1 MRTKKSVAVILAAGS
16 GTRTEFAMPKQ
27 LVKLCGQ
34 PVIAHTI
41 GRFQDCALIDEIAI
55 VASAASVSDIEAI
68 VARLGFSKVK
78 RILLGGKERHD
89 SSLAAIEAYRSDAS
103 RHDLRLI
110 FHDAVRPLVSDRI
123 IVDVVEALDRFRAVD
138 VTVPATDTV
147 VMTDPAGE
155 VLSEIPDRRLL
166 HMGQTPQGFAYDTI
180 RQAYEAAL
188 RDPSFRTTDD
198 CGVVLKY
205 LPDATIGLVRGASNN
220 LKLTYSD
227 DLLVLDKFMQSNAG
241 RRATVTHAGESL
253 SALRGRTIVVFGG
266 TSGIGESVVRI
277 AREQGARVH
286 STGRSQGVD
295 IADAGAVRAFL
306 DAAAAESGGID
317 AVLNTAAVLNKQPLM
332 HMSDEDIA
340 QGIQTNLLGA
350 FHVARASFEHLRRSS
365 GQLVLFSSSSY
376 TYGRAQYSVYSASK
390 AAVVN
395 LTQALADEW
404 AEFGVRVNCICPE
417 RTRTPM
423 RVRSFGMEPADSLL
437 DADDVARSTLGLVTS
452 GATGFVYDIKLAQER
467 SDGTVRKS

>member
-1 MRTKKSVAVILAAGS
+1 MPQRRSVAVILAAGN

-34 PVIAHTI
+34 PVIAHTL
-41 GRFQDCALIDEIAI
+41 GRFQECALIDEIAI
-55 VASAASVSDIEAI
+55 VASAASVSDIESI
-68 VARLGFSKVK
+68 VARHGFSKVR
-78 RILLGGKERHD
+78 RILLGGKERHE
-89 SSLAAIEAYRSDAS
+89 SSLAAIDAYRADAS
-103 RHDLRLI
+103 RFDLRLI

-123 IVDVVEALDRFRAVD
+123 IVDVVEALDRWRAVD

-147 VMTDPAGE
+147 VVTDATAQQ
-155 VLSEIPDRRLL
+155 LHSIPDRRLL
-166 HMGQTPQGFAYDTI
+166 HLGQTPQGFAYETI
-180 RQAYEAAL
+180 RSAYELAL

-205 LPDATIGLVRGASNN
+205 LPQEPIGLVRGAANN
-220 LKLTYSD
+220 MKLTYTD

-253 SALRGRTIVVFGG
+253 DGLKGMSIVVFGG
-266 TSGIGESVVRI
+266 TSGIGEAVVRT
-277 AREQGARVH
+277 ARAHGARVH
-286 STGRSQGVD
+286 ATGRSRGVD
-295 IADAGAVRAFL
+295 ITDAAAVRAYL

-332 HMSDEDIA
+332 HMTDEDILH
-340 QGIQTNLLGA
+340 GVQTNLLGA
-350 FHVARASFEHLRRSS
+350 LHIARASFPHLRKSG
-365 GQLVLFSSSSY
+365 GQLVLFASSSY
-376 TYGRAQYSVYSASK
+376 TYGRSEYSVYSASK

-404 AEFGVRVNCICPE
+404 ADFGVCVNCVCPE

-423 RVRSFGMEPADSLL
+423 RVRAFGVEPPESLL
-437 DADDVARSTLGLVTS
+437 DAEQVARSTLGLVIAKT
-452 GATGFVYDIKLAQER
+452 TGFVYDIKLAQAR
-467 SDGTVRKS
+467 SAVLRNT

>member
-1 MRTKKSVAVILAAGS
+1 MLQKRNVAVILAAGS

-41 GRFQDCALIDEIAI
+41 GRFQECALVDEIAI

-78 RILLGGKERHD
+78 RVLLGGKERHD
-89 SSLAAIEAYRSDAS
+89 SSLAAIDAYRADAA
-103 RHDLRLI
+103 RYDLRLV

-123 IVDVVEALDRFRAVD
+123 IVDVIMALDRYRAVD

-147 VMTDPAGE
+147 VMTDTQGE
-155 VLSEIPDRRLL
+155 VLRDIPDRRLL
-166 HMGQTPQGFAYDTI
+166 HMGQTPQGFAHDTI
-180 RQAYEAAL
+180 RRAYEAAL
-188 RDPSFRTTDD
+188 RDPGFRTTDD

-205 LPDATIGLVRGASNN
+205 MPEEAIGLVRGAANN

-253 SALRGRTIVVFGG
+253 AELQGRSIVVFGG
-266 TSGIGESVVRI
+266 TSGIGEAVARI
-277 AREQGARVH
+277 ASEHGARVH
-286 STGRSQGVD
+286 ATGRSQGVD
-295 IADAGAVRAFL
+295 IADANAVRSYL
-306 DAAAAESGGID
+306 ESVAAESGGVD
-317 AVLNTAAVLNKQPLM
+317 AVLNTAAVLNKQPLL
-332 HMSDEDIA
+332 HMSDEEIE
-340 QGIQTNLLGA
+340 QGIDTNFLGA
-350 FHVARASFEHLRRSS
+350 IHVARAAFPYLRRSA
-365 GQLVLFSSSSY
+365 GQLVLFASSSY

-423 RVRSFGMEPADSLL
+423 RVRSFGTEPVDSLL
-437 DADDVARSTLGLVTS
+437 DADDVARSTLGLVAS
-452 GATGFVYDIKLAQER
+452 RVTGFVYDIKLAQER
-467 SDGTVRKS
+467 SVASRGT